1 LYYHVRTEEK
11 LMDDSG
17 DFSGEGTFGCDPG
30 PGPSSAMISIMVISM
45 LCTLASAVKTLMG
58 TTRKEQRQPYNTF
71 DRPPTEML
79 DLRIPY
85 EN

>member
-1 LYYHVRTEEK
+1 
-11 LMDDSG
+11 
-17 DFSGEGTFGCDPG
+17 
-30 PGPSSAMISIMVISM
+30 MISIMVISM

-58 TTRKEQRQPYNTF
+58 TTRREQRQPYNTF